1 MATKIRGITIELG
14 ADATGVLDAIKEV
27 NSKISTTSRE
37 IKDVDKLLKLDPTN
51 MELLEQKTELLKK
64 QISDTKEKLNALKE
78 AQKTMDDN
86 GVDRNSEQYQAL
98 QREII
103 ATEQQLKD
111 LESTAGS
118 GSAALAK
125 ISAVTGEIGEKMEEA
140 GKKMSIVSAA
150 IAAIGTAAVAA
161 FNEVDEGADIVI
173 KKTGATGDE
182 AEALEQTYK
191 NVAEDIV
198 ADFEDI
204 GAAVGEVSTRFG
216 ATGEE
221 LEDLSEEFLKFANIN
236 NMDVETAVTG
246 VDQALKTFNVDQSEA
261 GNVMGLLSKTAQ
273 DTGISVDEMLSLL
286 QSSGPT
292 LKEMGLD
299 IDSAVTLMGNF
310 ESAGLDSGEMLG
322 KLQKAAAYYNSEGLS
337 MEEGLSDL
345 IARLQDSDTA
355 ADATAE
361 AYEIFGKRG
370 GLAFVTAAQE
380 GKLSLSDLEGSL
392 SDYGTV
398 VDDTYQQTLDGT
410 DKMKLAWQNMQLG
423 MADLG
428 EVIGNV
434 LAPIMDKV
442 TEVIQD
448 VTEWFGSLDEGTKET
463 IVTIG
468 LVVAAIGPLLLIGG
482 KVLSGIS
489 SISSALSAL
498 GSSSFGPIGLVVAG
512 CAALVGIL
520 SSVVTG
526 LHDAWL
532 EASPFTE
539 ELNNMKT
546 ANDDLKTAIDNA
558 KTAYDNEVES
568 SEASAGAAQVL
579 YDKILELTG
588 AYDGSAESQETIKT
602 LVGELNELVPDLGLA
617 WDETTNSLNLN
628 TQEVYN
634 QINAMKAQAQ
644 VAALQ
649 DFYTE
654 SLKEQYQAQKNL
666 TDAYNTASEIL
677 AQYGLT
683 VEEYQD
689 LCLAASN
696 GTISMTEVTGKFGSL
711 LDSETT
717 VRMEEATNAMLNYI
731 DASHNNEAV
740 TENVAYAEEQLG
752 IAMEE
757 AARAATNSCNA
768 IEDRYQQVFGTSM
781 PETLRQA
788 INAAK
793 EAGVKVPQNIVDGVM
808 SGQISVHDAAR
819 QITEMLDTRE
829 EAEGV
834 GEEVGEAYTEET
846 ATTIK
851 KEGVAIGDAAE
862 TAMGELDQSDVAA
875 EYGSSTA
882 DAYTGEAS
890 RKIIYSE
897 EIGGAA
903 ESAVQGLDQGDAA
916 YGYGDNV
923 GTQYDSGFG
932 ATSGSIS
939 KTVDEIWDIYYQAL
953 GVTLKGKAWEWGYNA
968 AGKLKSGL
976 NDQMTSISSKAE
988 EIVSAIETK
997 MQQLKWKLQSYGY
1010 QGGTGLNSGLGNGLK
1025 NVYVTAYNAGGD
1037 AGRGFYEGWGAWRQS
1052 IYNQAYNI
1060 AANAAAA
1067 ARDALDISSPSKVMQ
1082 QIGEYTGEGFA
1093 LGLEESAD
1101 GVYSAMDSITGGLI
1115 GANTGINALNAGT
1128 MKQNSVS
1135 AQTQAGSAE
1144 MVNVAEL
1151 LTQYLPYLAKMGN
1164 IVLDDGTLVGHMA
1177 PELNAEFARLKAAAD
1192 RG

>member
-14 ADATGVLDAIKEV
+14 ADATGVLDAIKDV

-37 IKDVDKLLKLDPTN
+37 LKDVDKLLKLDPTN

-64 QISDTKEKLNALKE
+64 QISDTKDKLDALKE

-86 GVDRNSEQYQAL
+86 GVDKNSEQYQAL

-103 ATEQQLKD
+103 ATEQQLKE

-118 GSAALAK
+118 GSATLAK
-125 ISAVTGEIGEKMEEA
+125 VSAVTGEIGEKMEAA

-173 KKTGATGDE
+173 KKTGATGE
-182 AEALEQTYK
+182 AAEELEQTYK
-191 NVAEDIV
+191 NVAQDIV

-216 ATGEE
+216 VTGEE
-221 LEDLSEEFLKFANIN
+221 LEDLSEEFLKFADIN

-261 GNVMGLLSKTAQ
+261 NNVMGLLSATAQ
-273 DTGISVDEMLSLL
+273 NTGVSVDEMLSLL
-286 QSSGPT
+286 QSSGST
-292 LKEMGLD
+292 LKELGLD
-299 IDSAVTLMGNF
+299 IDDAITLMGSF
-310 ESAGLDSGEMLG
+310 EEAGIDSSDMLG

-361 AYEIFGKRG
+361 AYEIFGKKG

-398 VDDTYQQTLDGT
+398 VDETYQQTLDGT

-434 LAPIMDKV
+434 LAPIMDKI

-468 LVVAAIGPLLLIGG
+468 LVVAAIGPLLVIGG

-498 GSSSFGPIGLVVAG
+498 GSSSWGPIGLVVAG

-520 SSVVTG
+520 SSVVSG

-539 ELNNMKT
+539 ELNNLKT

-558 KTAYDNEVES
+558 KAAYDSEVES

-588 AYDGSAESQETIKT
+588 AYDGSAESQKTIKA
-602 LVGELNELVPDLGLA
+602 LIGELNELVPDLGLA

-666 TDAYNTASEIL
+666 TDAYNTANEIL
-677 AQYGLT
+677 GQYGLT

-689 LCLAASN
+689 LCVAASN
-696 GTISMTEVTGKFGSL
+696 DTTKMTELTEKFGSL
-711 LDSETT
+711 LDAETT
-717 VRMEEATNAMLNYI
+717 VRMEEATNAMLAYI
-731 DASHNNEAV
+731 DASHNNQEV
-740 TENVAYAEEQLG
+740 TENVAFAEEQLG

-757 AARAATNSCNA
+757 AARAATSSCDA
-768 IEDRYQQVFGTSM
+768 IGERYRQTFGTEM
-781 PETLRQA
+781 PQTLRQA

-808 SGQISVHDAAR
+808 SGKISVHDAAR
-819 QITEMLDTRE
+819 QITALLDTRE
-829 EAEGV
+829 QAAETGEIV
-834 GEEVGEAYTEET
+834 GDAYTDQT
-846 ATTIK
+846 AETIK
-851 KEGVAIGDAAE
+851 KDCVVIGDAAE
-862 TAMGELDQSDVAA
+862 TAVGELDQSDAA
-875 EYGSSTA
+875 AGYGSETA

-890 RKIIYSE
+890 RKIIYSTE
-897 EIGGAA
+897 M
-903 ESAVQGLDQGDAA
+903 ESAAQTAVEGLDQGDAA

-923 GTQYDSGFG
+923 GSQYDSGFG
-932 ATSGSIS
+932 STSGSIS

-976 NDQMTSISSKAE
+976 NDQITSISTKAG

-997 MQQLKWKLQSYGY
+997 VQQLKWKMQSYGY
-1010 QGGTGLNSGLGNGLK
+1010 QGGTELSNGLGNGLK
-1025 NVYVTAYNAGGD
+1025 YIYAKAYNAGGD
-1037 AGRGFYEGWGAWRQS
+1037 AGRGFYNGLDAW
-1052 IYNQAYNI
+1052 AYNI
-1060 AANAAAA
+1060 ETLAWNIAVNAANAAKN
-1067 ARDALDISSPSKVMQ
+1067 ALDISSPSKVMQ

-1093 LGLEESAD
+1093 LGLEDSAQD
-1101 GVYSAMDSITGGLI
+1101 VYSAMDLITGNLAGTN
-1115 GANTGINALNAGT
+1115 AGINALNAGA
-1128 MKQNSVS
+1128 MQQNTTA
-1135 AQTQAGSAE
+1135 AQSQAGNAE
-1144 MVNVAEL
+1144 IVNVADL
-1151 LTQYLPYLAKMGN
+1151 LARYLPYLAQQTN
-1164 IVLDDGTLVGHMA
+1164 IVLDDGTLAGHMA
-1177 PELNAEFARLKAAAD
+1177 PAMNDALAVLAD
-1192 RG
+1192 RAARG